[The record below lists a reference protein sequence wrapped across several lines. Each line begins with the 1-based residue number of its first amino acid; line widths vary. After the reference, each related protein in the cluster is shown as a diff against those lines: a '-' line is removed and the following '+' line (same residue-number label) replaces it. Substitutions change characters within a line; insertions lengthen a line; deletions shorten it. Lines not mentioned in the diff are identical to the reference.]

1 MNKNDINNKD
11 NKWLVVPRKTFID
24 KIKDFF
30 GSIIKIFKPEITI
43 NDIKENIKDEIESPL
58 QVEINKEDVE
68 IIEQVEEKVDKQLEE
83 QIVEKESKKEIIDNS
98 YYKTLYNNMNSGKIT
113 IDDLS
118 PSEFITIMKMQK
130 IEHEFTLKKLEQA
143 MNDYQSE

>member
-11 NKWLVVPRKTFID
+11 NKWLVVPRKTFVD

-43 NDIKENIKDEIESPL
+43 DDIKETIKDEIESPI
-58 QVEINKEDVE
+58 QAAVNKEDVE
-68 IIEQVEEKVDKQLEE
+68 IIEQKIEKQHEE
-83 QIVEKESKKEIIDNS
+83 QIVENSKEELTNNS
-98 YYKTLYNNMNSGKIT
+98 YYKTLYNNMNAGIIT

-118 PSEFITIMKMQK
+118 PSEFITVMKMQK
-130 IEHEFTLKKLEQA
+130 VEHEFTLKKLQQA